1 MMAMTQIANE
11 ARSRVAMVE
20 GKRPSLSVRT
30 SAVVFGFAF
39 IWAGIGLWLVPGL
52 DLTPMILLS
61 KMGISILLVTAG
73 VGLTQIATQKPRQEL
88 HFDQRNRQLL
98 VFEGL
103 PRRRKH
109 VAQAINYEDIGR
121 VDVSDTRLTVLGADG
136 GEIVGLPLDG
146 PHARL
151 DAIAQL
157 RSQTMLPL

>member
-1 MMAMTQIANE
+1 MMAMTQIASE
-11 ARSRVAMVE
+11 ARSRVATVE
-20 GKRPSLSVRT
+20 GKQPSLSVRT
-30 SAVVFGFAF
+30 SAVIFGFAF

-52 DLTPMILLS
+52 DLTPVVLLS

-73 VGLTQIATQKPRQEL
+73 VGMTQIATQKPRQEL

-103 PRRRKH
+103 PRQRKH
-109 VAQAINYEDIGR
+109 VSRAINYEDIER
-121 VDVSDTRLTVLGADG
+121 VDVTDTQLRVLGEQGTELVA
-136 GEIVGLPLDG
+136 LPLDG
-146 PHARL
+146 SHARL